1 MIMNTSFNES
11 ANKSI
16 TIFTNQLDTCQKTNS
31 LIEYI
36 KTHLKVIEDDLDFGV
51 LDLVKKLNDISSLV
65 NIANLDLTVI
75 SKMLY
80 DASNNWEKI
89 FLIKN
94 AYLTIFETFKTY
106 DKHRKFLNDVSTITY
121 PFLKE
126 ELREV
131 NNLIKKFKNKYKYES
146 EMSVIR
152 NNISGHISD
161 NVELY
166 YNTIIKFDANETAL
180 MIVSFLEITLN
191 LQNFLTTIL
200 LQEQL
205 KKDTEDIIG
214 KARFEM
220 YDLDKKINSLK

>member
-1 MIMNTSFNES
+1 MNTSFNES

-16 TIFTNQLDTCQKTNS
+16 TSFTNQLDVFQKTNS

-36 KTHLKVIEDDLDFGV
+36 KTHLKVIEDDLDFDV
-51 LDLVKKLNDISSLV
+51 FDLVKKLNDISSLV

-80 DASNNWEKI
+80 GASNNWEKI

-131 NNLIKKFKNKYKYES
+131 NNLIKKFK
-146 EMSVIR
+146 
-152 NNISGHISD
+152 IS
-161 NVELY
+161 
-166 YNTIIKFDANETAL
+166 
-180 MIVSFLEITLN
+180 
-191 LQNFLTTIL
+191 
-200 LQEQL
+200 
-205 KKDTEDIIG
+205 
-214 KARFEM
+214 
-220 YDLDKKINSLK
+220 INMKVK